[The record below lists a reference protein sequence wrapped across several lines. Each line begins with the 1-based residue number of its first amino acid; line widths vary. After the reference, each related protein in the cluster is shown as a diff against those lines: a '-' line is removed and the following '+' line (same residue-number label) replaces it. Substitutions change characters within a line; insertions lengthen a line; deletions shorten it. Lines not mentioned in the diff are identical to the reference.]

1 MKNLYR
7 SEKNKVWGGILGGL
21 GEYAGVDPV
30 LFRLLYISLTV
41 FTGFVPGLIAY
52 IVALFIV
59 PKSPAGNRTER
70 HAKIQ

>member
-30 LFRLLYISLTV
+30 LFRLLYVFLTI
-41 FTGFVPGLIAY
+41 FTGFLPGLVAY

-59 PKSPAGNRTER
+59 PKSRSSHRAASAPDQA
-70 HAKIQ
+70 

>member
-21 GEYAGVDPV
+21 GEFAGVDPV
-30 LFRLLYISLTV
+30 LFRLLYVFLTI
-41 FTGFVPGLIAY
+41 FTGFFPGLIAY

-59 PKSPAGNRTER
+59 PKIPSRHHVGNTS
-70 HAKIQ
+70 HQA